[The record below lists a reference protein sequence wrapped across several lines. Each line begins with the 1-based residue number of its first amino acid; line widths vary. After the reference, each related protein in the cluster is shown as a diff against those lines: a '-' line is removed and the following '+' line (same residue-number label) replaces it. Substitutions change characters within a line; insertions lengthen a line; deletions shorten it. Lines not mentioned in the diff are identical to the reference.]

1 MVAIEYGIV
10 GALAGT
16 LGAAGALAMSWAMA
30 RGLFDITWRPAPG
43 LLGLGLNHCA
53 ALRSTAA
60 SAATPAPDPNTL
72 PPKRRAKTVLY
83 IFL

>member
-43 LLGLGLNHCA
+43 LLGLGLVLTA
-53 ALRSTAA
+53 VIVSVVGLAA
-60 SAATPAPDPNTL
+60 SAEIIVRKPLGTL
-72 PPKRRAKTVLY
+72 RGEG
-83 IFL
+83 